1 MEKMCQMTLSREA
14 AETVAMQALAWLAGN
29 DELLPVYLGA
39 TGASEMDLR
48 ARVAEP
54 EFLLSVL
61 DFLMM
66 DDAWVIAFCDVQ
78 SKPSM
83 LLLRVTLSSI
93 SAKTVKGKIMAEKD
107 CNLVERGSKLD
118 SELLR
123 KIDKIRCKIIFCINL
138 FNTFR

>member
-1 MEKMCQMTLSREA
+1 MEKMRQMTLSREA

-66 DDAWVIAFCDVQ
+66 DDAWVIAFCDEQ
-78 SKPSM
+78 
-83 LLLRVTLSSI
+83 LI
-93 SAKTVKGKIMAEKD
+93 SY
-107 CNLVERGSKLD
+107 D
-118 SELLR
+118 SPMQARHALPGGAA
-123 KIDKIRCKIIFCINL
+123 
-138 FNTFR
+138 THWT